1 MAATTRESDA
11 ERSQREY
18 DLDTKF
24 LNHFNGKYRNL
35 ENFPWYMQYVIP
47 EGAKTISENRTPSPH
62 NQSLETR
69 LQTCEY
75 KLENMKHAKTYL
87 SDLRKFQILLKER
100 DDLPDVHQGFKFEDL
115 IANAQKEIESATLE
129 LKDAT
134 RSNHKKRMHEIEDKI
149 TNKHHFIYQLRKSAR
164 PQMFQDAIDDT
175 NRKLEKVEAMI
186 AVRTPICQGVRL
198 IVDAS
203 NLGHT
208 EGQKRGYM

>member
-75 KLENMKHAKTYL
+75 NLENMKHAKTYL
-87 SDLRKFQILLKER
+87 SDLRKSLILLKER
-100 DDLPDVHQGFKFEDL
+100 DALPDVERGL
-115 IANAQKEIESATLE
+115 IANAQTEIIKATEE
-129 LKDAT
+129 LKEAT
-134 RSNHKKRMHEIEDKI
+134 RSIHNKKTRHEIEDKI
-149 TNKHHFIYQLRKSAR
+149 TNRHHFIDWLDEKHR